1 MHLTLIKL
9 TKNYANYQEINLVL
23 KESLQWV
30 LVQGI

>member
-1 MHLTLIKL
+1 MHFTLIKL
-9 TKNYANYQEINLVL
+9 TKNYANYQNFNLAP